1 MTLKIVKQTQNKY
14 STLMILR
21 NTYST
26 KESILKNLQIT
37 QYNTIQY
44 NTIQYN
50 TIQYNTIQYDN
61 ILLFFEGK
69 GYDTCC

>member
-37 QYNTIQY
+37 QYNTMQY
-44 NTIQYN
+44 NMTIFSSLSKEKVM
-50 TIQYNTIQYDN
+50 THVV
-61 ILLFFEGK
+61 K
-69 GYDTCC
+69 K